1 MSGATIALLG
11 NPNCGKTTLF
21 NALTGTRQM
30 VGNWPGVTVEKKTGE
45 IRFAGRTAALVDLPG
60 TYSLG
65 SGHTVSTDERI
76 ARDFA
81 LSGEAQ
87 LVVNIVDAS
96 NIERNL
102 YLTLQILEMGVPVVV
117 ALNMM
122 DIAASQRIE
131 IDLEALAA
139 RLGCPVVPIVAATGR
154 GIEELKAALVR
165 ALDTGVPAVK
175 PLSYVPEIERRW
187 PILSPPSR
195 RQARRARRAGS
206 RSSSLRAA
214 AR

>member
-102 YLTLQILEMGVPVVV
+102 YPH
-117 ALNMM
+117 
-122 DIAASQRIE
+122 AADPR
-131 IDLEALAA
+131 D
-139 RLGCPVVPIVAATGR
+139 G
-154 GIEELKAALVR
+154 
-165 ALDTGVPAVK
+165 
-175 PLSYVPEIERRW
+175 
-187 PILSPPSR
+187 
-195 RQARRARRAGS
+195 RAGGGGAQHDGY
-206 RSSSLRAA
+206 RREPAD
-214 AR
+214 RDRP